1 MSYTVNSVKEKMGD
15 RPRIAASPLPV
26 TERFGTTIGRRLS
39 CIGRAKLQWANFLF
53 ACSILAA
60 ERYVTGARSL
70 HEQSDQID
78 IEVGGTRPEVL
89 DRGRRVRVRFG
100 AYGHGAVLRRVRDH
114 EGGLRR
120 DLHVGGH
127 HVERARRSG
136 GRVHPVRVLRMRGRA
151 VAQGRVQHAV
161 PRAVPRRGPSGARAA
176 RAARRA
182 VDRLHQNRPVGRH
195 REARASWPTTS
206 PRRSCT

>member
-161 PRAVPRRGPSGARAA
+161 PRAVPRRGPSGSGSSTSG
-176 RAARRA
+176 
-182 VDRLHQNRPVGRH
+182 RPAPSKPSCRTTS
-195 REARASWPTTS
+195 RSSSCSWPTTS